1 MDLDEEVER
10 PKSLTDKKKKA
21 AEKEVSDKINQML
34 EERDDGEKAVQ
45 QTETVYP
52 DAPPSLS
59 IDISYAKLMKSAF
72 AVVKFKELFA
82 KDMKAALGKKNFSI
96 VPDAISKGVTGGD
109 TVITYLV
116 NTGGKKFDAIK
127 KIQGKKIKLTNLS
140 KDPLL
145 QKYGAAPPAEIKATF
160 VDSDGLNLGGR
171 MKGGSIA
178 WIDGCE
184 FDDDSTQ
191 ADYFEL
197 LTEEDLNEFTDL
209 ELGLLDLV
217 LRTKG
222 GGGAKKGKKG
232 GKKKGGGDDGGDDA
246 DYGANDGGATS
257 GSGSKSVKGR
267 LSDWL
272 DGKKEELAAVIENP
286 HD

>member
-1 MDLDEEVER
+1 
-10 PKSLTDKKKKA
+10 
-21 AEKEVSDKINQML
+21 
-34 EERDDGEKAVQ
+34 
-45 QTETVYP
+45 
-52 DAPPSLS
+52 
-59 IDISYAKLMKSAF
+59 
-72 AVVKFKELFA
+72 
-82 KDMKAALGKKNFSI
+82 
-96 VPDAISKGVTGGD
+96 
-109 TVITYLV
+109 
-116 NTGGKKFDAIK
+116 
-127 KIQGKKIKLTNLS
+127 
-140 KDPLL
+140 
-145 QKYGAAPPAEIKATF
+145 
-160 VDSDGLNLGGR
+160 

-286 HD
+286 HDYLIDRLLSSGGGKKKKKKKKKGGGKKQGGGKKEGGGKKQGGKKEGGGKKQGGKKAKASTKVKTDPEGYALERCRSEKTGKCDNCGTQTEIGTFVMKST